1 MNPEQEEGL
10 TTDLDSTVDDAET
23 GIEESADDLIET
35 QDETQQEDDT
45 PDIIDTGVEGDDDE
59 SDVPS
64 TVDDVVQLIQGGDT
78 EAAIKRLA
86 EYGRGVEKL
95 QARAENARVA
105 TLSEVSE
112 FYADLGKGSD
122 EALEHLETQIL
133 SKVGTSLADLYARS
147 IGLDKSE
154 LETLLE
160 GGSIPSKA
168 QTDSKEVL
176 ELKARLERVEQGNAT
191 KEWVAN
197 YGSAIQSAV
206 EKATGLTFPV
216 DVLAQ
221 ARYELKP
228 KATVADIVKAVMK
241 VNPDAYIEADKAKK
255 SRPDA
260 PSTAMVQKGGK
271 GGGKFDPA
279 EMLKNRSAWLA
290 SQTG

>member
-10 TTDLDSTVDDAET
+10 TTDLDSTVDDAGD
-23 GIEESADDLIET
+23 GIEESADDLLET
-35 QDETQQEDDT
+35 QDETQQEDI
-45 PDIIDTGVEGDDDE
+45 PDIIDTGVEGDDSE
-59 SDVPS
+59 SDVPLA
-64 TVDDVVQLIQGGDT
+64 VDDVAQLIRGGDA

-95 QARAENARVA
+95 QARAENARIA

-112 FYADLGKGSD
+112 FYADLGKGSE
-122 EALEHLETQIL
+122 EALEHLETKIL
-133 SKVGTSLADLYARS
+133 SQVGTSLADLYARS

-160 GGSIPSKA
+160 GGNIPSKA
-168 QTDSKEVL
+168 PTDSKEVL

-191 KEWVAN
+191 KEWTAN

-216 DVLAQ
+216 DVLAS
-221 ARYELKP
+221 ARHEFKA
-228 KATVADIVKAVMK
+228 KATVQDIVKAVMK
-241 VNPDAYIEADKAKK
+241 VNPDAYIDADKAKK

-260 PSTAMVQKGGK
+260 PVTAMVQKGGK

-279 EMLKNRSAWLA
+279 EMLKNRGAWLA
-290 SQTG
+290 SQG

>member
-1 MNPEQEEGL
+1 MPQEQEEGL
-10 TTDLDSTVDDAET
+10 TTDLDSTVDDVQEDIET
-23 GIEESADDLIET
+23 DSDDLLET
-35 QDETQQEDDT
+35 QDEPQQEEDNV
-45 PDIIDTGVEGDDDE
+45 PDIIDTGVEGDDDTE
-59 SDVPS
+59 VPS

-95 QARAENARVA
+95 QARAENARIA

-112 FYADLGKGSD
+112 FYADLGKGSE
-122 EALEHLETQIL
+122 EALEHLESQIL

-168 QTDSKEVL
+168 PADSKEVL

-255 SRPDA
+255 TRPDA
-260 PSTAMVQKGGK
+260 PVTAMVQKGGK

-290 SQTG
+290 SQG